1 MKRFQNK
8 VAESRRTL
16 PVAVV
21 YGAAIWLAAG
31 LIPQQWWIQFVCFVC
46 STFVMVLLNNS
57 NALIRI
63 YSRMVSAVFIVLSCA
78 VCFLFHSLT
87 GAIFQL
93 CFITSLLTLFR
104 TYQDKESTGW
114 IFYTFL
120 LLGLASLAQ
129 IQALYFVPLFWLI
142 MAVTIYSFSWR
153 NLVASIFGLLLPYW
167 CYAAGILWR
176 NGGNFMPMTSHLE
189 QLGHYIMPYDYTS
202 LSLSQILTTGLIV
215 LLTITGIIHFIRNST
230 YDKIRTRQIY
240 YTLMLMNLFAMVL
253 LIVQPQ
259 HYDVM
264 MRVSI
269 ITASPIIGHFIA
281 LTYTKITNIAFYV
294 ICTAALLLTAFNLWM
309 V

>member
-142 MAVTIYSFSWR
+142 MAVTI
-153 NLVASIFGLLLPYW
+153 
-167 CYAAGILWR
+167 
-176 NGGNFMPMTSHLE
+176 
-189 QLGHYIMPYDYTS
+189 
-202 LSLSQILTTGLIV
+202 
-215 LLTITGIIHFIRNST
+215 
-230 YDKIRTRQIY
+230 
-240 YTLMLMNLFAMVL
+240 
-253 LIVQPQ
+253 
-259 HYDVM
+259 
-264 MRVSI
+264 
-269 ITASPIIGHFIA
+269 
-281 LTYTKITNIAFYV
+281 
-294 ICTAALLLTAFNLWM
+294 
-309 V
+309 